1 MSDPTDVY
9 VGARVREARLAAG
22 LSQTTLAG
30 MLGVAYQQ
38 IQKYENASNRI
49 SCSRI
54 VRIAAALGRPVEWFF
69 DEAAIYFD
77 GGSHGNIS
85 RSAFVKTIGTR
96 PGRRLKP
103 TGR

>member
-69 DEAAIYFD
+69 DEAPLGPVPQAHDQIE
-77 GGSHGNIS
+77 HGAP
-85 RSAFVKTIGTR
+85 R
-96 PGRRLKP
+96 
-103 TGR
+103 

>member
-54 VRIAAALGRPVEWFF
+54 GRIAAALGRPVEWFF
-69 DEAAIYFD
+69 DEAPF
-77 GGSHGNIS
+77 G
-85 RSAFVKTIGTR
+85 
-96 PGRRLKP
+96 P
-103 TGR
+103 TPDFGQRCAEMEQKR

>member
-1 MSDPTDVY
+1 MIDPIDIH
-9 VGARVREARLAAG
+9 VGAKVKEARLAAG

-69 DEAAIYFD
+69 DEAPL
-77 GGSHGNIS
+77 G
-85 RSAFVKTIGTR
+85 
-96 PGRRLKP
+96 P
-103 TGR
+103 TPDFGQRCAEMEQKR